1 MNIDKI
7 IFSVDDNP
15 KYQGLWEINSQICKE
30 HLGITP
36 VLFYITDEESDF
48 YNDKWGI
55 VKKIKALP
63 NISNG
68 FQSQIFRMFVT
79 KYLQQ
84 ETCLISDIDMF
95 IK

>member
-48 YNDKWGI
+48 YNDKWGL
-55 VKKIKALP
+55 VTVSNLKYLECLVP
-63 NISNG
+63 SISNKKH
-68 FQSQIFRMFVT
+68 V
-79 KYLQQ
+79 
-84 ETCLISDIDMF
+84 
-95 IK
+95 